1 MVLKARV
8 DRRQIS
14 LLLMLS
20 LVAGARG
27 QPATLTLRLSSD
39 QALDAAMVELW
50 KNGGARPVA
59 ELVDVPFDELL
70 VFPET
75 TPSGRIN
82 DAAGTRLLKGKYY
95 LSSTQ
100 LFLFRQG
107 GRGVRAVMV
116 SPDVFQHEVQ
126 NARFGPRVRVVAPGG
141 KRLMTLKD

>member
-1 MVLKARV
+1 MHRV
-8 DRRQIS
+8 RVGRRQIGC
-14 LLLMLS
+14 LLLLG
-20 LVAGARG
+20 LAAGARG
-27 QPATLTLRLSSD
+27 QSPVSALRLSSD

-82 DAAGTRLLKGKYY
+82 DAAGSRLLKGKYY

-126 NARFGPRVRVVAPGG
+126 NARFGPQVRVVAPGG
-141 KRLMTLKD
+141 QRWMTLKD

>member
-1 MVLKARV
+1 MHGTRV
-8 DRRQIS
+8 DRRQVS
-14 LLLMLS
+14 FFLLLGLA
-20 LVAGARG
+20 AGAHG
-27 QPATLTLRLSSD
+27 QSPASAFRLSSD
-39 QALDAAMVELW
+39 QALDAAVVELW
-50 KNGGARPVA
+50 KSGGARPVA

-82 DAAGTRLLKGKYY
+82 DAAGSRLLKGKYY

-126 NARFGPRVRVVAPGG
+126 NARFGPQVRLMAPGG
-141 KRLMTLKD
+141 KRLITLKD

>member
-1 MVLKARV
+1 MRLLCAGLVVCSRMSRAEPELK
-8 DRRQIS
+8 
-14 LLLMLS
+14 
-20 LVAGARG
+20 
-27 QPATLTLRLSSD
+27 LSSSKP
-39 QALDAAMVELW
+39 LDEGIVELW

-75 TPSGRIN
+75 TPAGRIN
-82 DAAGTRLLKGKYY
+82 DAAGTRLLKDKYY

-126 NARFGPRVRVVAPGG
+126 NARFGAQVRLLAPGG

>member
-1 MVLKARV
+1 MRLLCAGLVVCSRMSQAAPELKV
-8 DRRQIS
+8 
-14 LLLMLS
+14 
-20 LVAGARG
+20 
-27 QPATLTLRLSSD
+27 SSSKP
-39 QALDAAMVELW
+39 LDEAIVELW

-75 TPSGRIN
+75 TPAGRIN
-82 DAAGTRLLKGKYY
+82 DAAGTRLLKDKYY

>member
-1 MVLKARV
+1 MRLLCAGLVVCSRMSRAEPELK
-8 DRRQIS
+8 
-14 LLLMLS
+14 
-20 LVAGARG
+20 
-27 QPATLTLRLSSD
+27 LSSSKP
-39 QALDAAMVELW
+39 LDEAIVELW
-50 KNGGARPVA
+50 KNGGSRPVA

-75 TPSGRIN
+75 TPAGRIN
-82 DAAGTRLLKGKYY
+82 DAAGTRLLQDQYY

-126 NARFGPRVRVVAPGG
+126 NARFGAQVRLLAPGG